1 MSSMFAIL
9 ATGLPIGL
17 GITILSLMTDPI
29 NDNEKKQP
37 PLVPEDVPIP
47 PRPEQKDEAE
57 VSSETGGQK
66 GPEPTRFGDWEKGGR
81 CTDF

>member
-9 ATGLPIGL
+9 ATGLPFGR
-17 GITILSLMTDPI
+17 GIAILSFMTDPTNN
-29 NDNEKKQP
+29 NDKKQP
-37 PLVPEDVPIP
+37 ALVPEDVPIP

>member
-1 MSSMFAIL
+1 MLMSSMFAIL
-9 ATGLPIGL
+9 PFGH
-17 GITILSLMTDPI
+17 GIAILSFMTDPT
-29 NDNEKKQP
+29 NDNYKKQP

-47 PRPEQKDEAE
+47 PRPQQKDEAD